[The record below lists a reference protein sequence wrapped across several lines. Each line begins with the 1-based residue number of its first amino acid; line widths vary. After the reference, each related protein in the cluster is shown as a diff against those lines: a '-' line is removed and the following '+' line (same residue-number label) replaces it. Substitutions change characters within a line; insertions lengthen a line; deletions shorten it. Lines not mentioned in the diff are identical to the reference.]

1 MLKEVIM
8 RDFMLIQR
16 HRDEQIYKRIAGH
29 LYIKEPN
36 LQSYKH
42 LKKESKNL
50 NDSFMYDF
58 VFKSLQ
64 KIKSIFSKR
73 EK

>member
-42 LKKESKNL
+42 LNKESKNL